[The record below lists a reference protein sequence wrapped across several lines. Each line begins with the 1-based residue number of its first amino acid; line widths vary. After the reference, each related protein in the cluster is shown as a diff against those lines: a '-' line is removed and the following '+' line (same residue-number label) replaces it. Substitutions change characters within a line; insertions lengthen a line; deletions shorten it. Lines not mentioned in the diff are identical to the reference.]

1 MKSYTKDILNNFTNM
16 KKTLVFDGILVG
28 IGAGFVSVSY
38 RFFLSY
44 MEKICR
50 YLYSIPLNF
59 TYFLILVI
67 LLSSLGLIVGLLVK
81 WAPLSSGSGIPQV
94 QGELMGVFN
103 MDALK
108 TIISKFVGGSFAAL
122 GGLSL
127 GREGPS
133 IQLGAATAKLIA
145 KFLRRDQNEQRY
157 LISAG
162 ASAGL
167 SAAFSAPIS
176 GTIFVLEEI
185 HKNFSHLVLV
195 PAIIASVIADFMSKK
210 IFGLSPSFSFSVK
223 TPLSLNEYGHIIIL
237 GIVIGLI
244 GVSFNKTLLSIQ
256 TLYKKL
262 PIKNEFKPIIAFL
275 IAGIFGYTF
284 PYVLGGGHHVIES
297 LVANRVSIQLLTMI
311 LVLNLLFT
319 AISYGSTAQGGIF
332 LPTLVIGAIGGGIYY
347 NIIAHFSLIDI
358 NNDYFVNFII
368 LAMAAM
374 LSSVVRS
381 PIISIM
387 LVTEMTGSFEHILS
401 LCMVSITAYLVAEI
415 CRCKPIYEELFER
428 MLNSSLQ
435 ETENNYINEKVL
447 HQFIINYDSAI
458 SGTYIKDI
466 DMPFNALIV
475 SIKRLDNEIIPKGNT
490 VIKGGDTIT
499 VLTDNKHLKDIIDYF
514 DNI

>member
-1 MKSYTKDILNNFTNM
+1 
-16 KKTLVFDGILVG
+16 
-28 IGAGFVSVSY
+28 
-38 RFFLSY
+38 
-44 MEKICR
+44 
-50 YLYSIPLNF
+50 
-59 TYFLILVI
+59 
-67 LLSSLGLIVGLLVK
+67 
-81 WAPLSSGSGIPQV
+81 
-94 QGELMGVFN
+94 
-103 MDALK
+103 
-108 TIISKFVGGSFAAL
+108 
-122 GGLSL
+122 
-127 GREGPS
+127 
-133 IQLGAATAKLIA
+133 
-145 KFLRRDQNEQRY
+145 
-157 LISAG
+157 
-162 ASAGL
+162 
-167 SAAFSAPIS
+167 
-176 GTIFVLEEI
+176 
-185 HKNFSHLVLV
+185 
-195 PAIIASVIADFMSKK
+195 
-210 IFGLSPSFSFSVK
+210 
-223 TPLSLNEYGHIIIL
+223 
-237 GIVIGLI
+237 
-244 GVSFNKTLLSIQ
+244 
-256 TLYKKL
+256 
-262 PIKNEFKPIIAFL
+262 
-275 IAGIFGYTF
+275 
-284 PYVLGGGHHVIES
+284 
-297 LVANRVSIQLLTMI
+297 LLTMI

-447 HQFIINYDSAI
+447 HQFIINYDSSI

-499 VLTDNKHLKDIIDYF
+499 VLTDNKHLKDIVDYF